1 MASSSDS
8 RKPRQI
14 LMWLG
19 TAEKRLVTRVNR
31 ALKGT
36 DLPYAQFVVLAHLAS
51 LPGNAW
57 TVTALASALETGQP
71 GVSKILRRLAGKNYV
86 QIESD
91 PDDGRLRRHR
101 LTQAGKSA
109 YSEAS
114 RRIAPQAE
122 DIFGDWQDGD
132 INALHTLL
140 YRLKSGL
147 RGQTH

>member
-1 MASSSDS
+1 MAFSSDP

-19 TAEKRLVTRVNR
+19 TAEKRLTMRVNR

-36 DLPYAQFVVLAHLAS
+36 GLPYAQFAVLAHLAS
-51 LPGNAW
+51 LPGHDW

-71 GVSKILRRLAGKNYV
+71 GVSKILRRLADKNYV

-91 PDDGRLRRHR
+91 PGDGRLRRHR

-114 RRIAPQAE
+114 SRIAPQAE
-122 DIFGDWQDGD
+122 DIFSDWQDGD

-147 RGQTH
+147 RGHTH

>member
-1 MASSSDS
+1 MASSCDPG
-8 RKPRQI
+8 KPRQI
-14 LMWLG
+14 LMWPG
-19 TAEKRLVTRVNR
+19 SVGKRLVTRINR

-36 DLPYAQFVVLAHLAS
+36 GLPYAQFVVLGHLAS

-91 PDDGRLRRHR
+91 PDDARLKRHR
-101 LTQAGKSA
+101 LTETGKSA
-109 YSEAS
+109 YRAAS
-114 RRIAPQAE
+114 RRIAPQTE
-122 DIFGDWQDGD
+122 DIFHDWQDRD
-132 INALHTLL
+132 IDALHTLL
-140 YRLKSGL
+140 YRLKSDL